1 MKKFLIILTMFV
13 LMGGN
18 AIAESL
24 TKQQQS
30 IALAASYAALGNQT
44 GLKQA
49 LNNGLIFGKEFIYEN
64 NLEDL
69 TSLYIN
75 EPEEEY
81 VVSEKMEFGCDVSK
95 DKSLSLNVKILRMD
109 RRGATIVNEGDL
121 KAGDKIDVSLRF
133 DDVDVNVKCQVSIV
147 EGNLAQIKFKDL
159 PKDVAN
165 KITFRY
171 MRMANR

>member
-1 MKKFLIILTMFV
+1 MKKFLIILTIFV

-24 TKQQQS
+24 TKQQ
-30 IALAASYAALGNQT
+30 L
-44 GLKQA
+44 
-49 LNNGLIFGKEFIYEN
+49 
-64 NLEDL
+64 
-69 TSLYIN
+69 
-75 EPEEEY
+75 
-81 VVSEKMEFGCDVSK
+81 
-95 DKSLSLNVKILRMD
+95 
-109 RRGATIVNEGDL
+109 
-121 KAGDKIDVSLRF
+121 